1 MGGAEAVKRF
11 LRMTLLPM
19 LLIGA
24 ISSAWSYD
32 ADMAAS
38 YKRLFSGVS
47 GAEAGKALHFISPEA
62 FVAKLKK
69 GESPVAVDIR
79 TPAETDLF
87 SLSLAG
93 SLTIPTDQVFAP
105 ENLARLPTDKPVVI
119 VCKSGARAAA
129 VGTALRHIGFDNVYI
144 LKGGFQALAAYYGP
158 GEAYTSAAPGG
169 DSKE

>member
-1 MGGAEAVKRF
+1 MKRF
-11 LRMTLLPM
+11 LTTTLLLM
-19 LLIGA
+19 GA
-24 ISSAWSYD
+24 TASAWSYD
-32 ADMAAS
+32 AGMAAS
-38 YKRLFSGVS
+38 YQRLFSGVS
-47 GAEAGKALHFISPEA
+47 GAEAGKALHFLSPAA
-62 FVAKLKK
+62 FVEKLQQ

-93 SLTIPTDQVFAP
+93 SLAIPAERIFAP
-105 ENLARLPTDKPVVI
+105 ENLARIPTDKPVVI

-158 GEAYTSAAPGG
+158 VEAYGSAAPGR
-169 DSKE
+169 EPQE